1 MKKVYIS
8 GIITI
13 LCIVA
18 TIFLRILMD
27 NTDVDYTEVQA
38 EVVSVSTKETS
49 VRVNYSRHNMTE
61 YEVIVS
67 YMGENYELQ
76 NVHGAYPYSEG
87 RTTTAY
93 LSNGKLYANV
103 EGVQTSTF
111 AATAYF
117 AALFLS
123 FGMFGLTL
131 YLWQKERDR
140 NK

>member
-18 TIFLRILMD
+18 TVLLRILMD
-27 NTDVDYTEVQA
+27 NTDVEYTEVQA
-38 EVVSVSTKETS
+38 EVVSVATKETTI
-49 VRVNYSRHNMTE
+49 RVNFSRHTTTK

-76 NVHGAYPYSEG
+76 NVYGAYPYSEG
-87 RTTTAY
+87 RPTTAY

-103 EGVQTSTF
+103 EGVQTSTS
-111 AATAYF
+111 AANAYF
-117 AALFLS
+117 ATLFIS
-123 FGMFGLTL
+123 FGMLILTL
-131 YLWQKERDR
+131 CLWQRERDR
-140 NK
+140 K

>member
-18 TIFLRILMD
+18 TVFLWILAD
-27 NTDVDYTEVQA
+27 NTDVDYTEVKA
-38 EVVSVSTKETS
+38 EVVSVATKETS
-49 VRVNYSRHNMTE
+49 VRVNYSRHTMTE

-67 YMGENYELQ
+67 YLGENYELQ
-76 NVHGAYPYSEG
+76 NVHGTYLYREG
-87 RTTTAY
+87 TTTTAY

-103 EGVQTSTF
+103 EGVQSSTS

-117 AALFLS
+117 VALFSS
-123 FGMFGLTL
+123 FGMLMVTL
-131 YLWQKERDR
+131 WLWQRVRKR
-140 NK
+140 N

>member
-18 TIFLRILMD
+18 TVLLRILMD
-27 NTDVDYTEVQA
+27 NTDVEYTEVQA
-38 EVVSVSTKETS
+38 EVVSVATKETS
-49 VRVNYSRHNMTE
+49 IRVNYSRNTTTK

-76 NVHGAYPYSEG
+76 NVYGAYPYSEG
-87 RTTTAY
+87 RSTTAY

-103 EGVQTSTF
+103 EGVQTSTS
-111 AATAYF
+111 AAYAYF
-117 AALFLS
+117 AALFIS

-131 YLWQKERDR
+131 YLWQKER
-140 NK
+140 NQ

>member
-18 TIFLRILMD
+18 TVLLRILMD

-38 EVVSVSTKETS
+38 EVVSVATKETS

-67 YMGENYELQ
+67 YMGENYKLQ
-76 NVHGAYPYSEG
+76 NVYGTYLYSEG
-87 RTTTAY
+87 KTTTAY

-103 EGVQTSTF
+103 EGVQTSTS
-111 AATAYF
+111 AAYAYF
-117 AALFLS
+117 VALFIS

-131 YLWQKERDR
+131 YLWQKER
-140 NK
+140 NQQ